1 MQWSLVRLGGRIG
14 GSETRVTDLKSDQ
27 TVKTLAALWAHVL
40 GVKKVEPDDNFF
52 ALGGHSLLGVRLIA
66 AIREKLNIGEEL
78 KISDLADHPTLADF
92 ADHLHGLVSAAEETG
107 EI

>member
-1 MQWSLVRLGGRIG
+1 
-14 GSETRVTDLKSDQ
+14 VTDHQNDQ
-27 TVKTLAALWAHVL
+27 SFTVLAALWANVL

-52 ALGGHSLLGVRLIA
+52 ALGGHSLLGVRLIT
-66 AIREKLNIGEEL
+66 AIREKLNLGEEL

-92 ADHLHGLVSAAEETG
+92 AEHLRSLALSAQETG

>member
-1 MQWSLVRLGGRIG
+1 M
-14 GSETRVTDLKSDQ
+14 TDIQNDQ
-27 TVKTLAALWAHVL
+27 GFKVLAALWANVL
-40 GVKKVEPDDNFF
+40 GVKNVEPDDNFF
-52 ALGGHSLLGVRLIA
+52 ALGGHSLLGVRLIT

-92 ADHLHGLVSAAEETG
+92 AEHLQSLKSSAEETG